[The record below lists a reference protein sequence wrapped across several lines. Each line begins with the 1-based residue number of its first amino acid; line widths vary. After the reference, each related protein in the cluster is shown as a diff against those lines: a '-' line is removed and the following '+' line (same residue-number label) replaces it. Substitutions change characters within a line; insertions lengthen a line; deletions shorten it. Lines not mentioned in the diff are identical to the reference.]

1 MASAA
6 YWINADSFSLWSAGF
21 KQSVASVQ
29 FLVGTGPC
37 SKTTTHVGTIPK
49 QLVLCGQ
56 KWDKTGGKGARGQ
69 EAGALPRP
77 PQKVLKSAY
86 M

>member
-1 MASAA
+1 MA
-6 YWINADSFSLWSAGF
+6 DFFHLLSAGF
-21 KQSVASVQ
+21 KLYMASVQ

-56 KWDKTGGKGARGQ
+56 KWDKIGSKGARGQ
-69 EAGALPRP
+69 DAGALRRHT
-77 PQKVLKSAY
+77 QKS
-86 M
+86 

>member
-1 MASAA
+1 M
-6 YWINADSFSLWSAGF
+6 
-21 KQSVASVQ
+21 ASVQ

-56 KWDKTGGKGARGQ
+56 ERDKIGSKGARGQ
-69 EAGALPRP
+69 DAGVLQRRT
-77 PQKVLKSAY
+77 QKS
-86 M
+86 

>member
-1 MASAA
+1 ML
-6 YWINADSFSLWSAGF
+6 IFFFFFHLWSAGF
-21 KQSVASVQ
+21 KLYMASVQ

-56 KWDKTGGKGARGQ
+56 KWDKIGSKGARGQ
-69 EAGALPRP
+69 DAGALQSCT
-77 PQKVLKSAY
+77 QKS
-86 M
+86 

>member
-1 MASAA
+1 M
-6 YWINADSFSLWSAGF
+6 
-21 KQSVASVQ
+21 ASVQ

-56 KWDKTGGKGARGQ
+56 KRDKIGRKGARGQ
-69 EAGALPRP
+69 DTGAL
-77 PQKVLKSAY
+77 QKLAQKS
-86 M
+86 

>member
-1 MASAA
+1 MLTF
-6 YWINADSFSLWSAGF
+6 FSPFTSRVPDLNCIRPLF
-21 KQSVASVQ
+21 N

-56 KWDKTGGKGARGQ
+56 KWDKIGNKSARGQ
-69 EAGALPRP
+69 DAGALQRP
-77 PQKVLKSAY
+77 TLKS
-86 M
+86 

>member
-1 MASAA
+1 MLIFFHLLSV
-6 YWINADSFSLWSAGF
+6 GF
-21 KQSVASVQ
+21 KLYMASVQ

-56 KWDKTGGKGARGQ
+56 KRDKIGRKGARGQ
-69 EAGALPRP
+69 DAGALQRRTQSPKISMRWSP
-77 PQKVLKSAY
+77 T
-86 M
+86 